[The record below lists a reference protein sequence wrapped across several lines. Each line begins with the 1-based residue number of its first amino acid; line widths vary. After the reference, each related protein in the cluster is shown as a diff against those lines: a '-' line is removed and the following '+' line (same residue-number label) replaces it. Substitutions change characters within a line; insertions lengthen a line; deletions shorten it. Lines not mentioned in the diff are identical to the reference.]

1 MFTLGDE
8 RETMLG
14 LNGRLASYMERVR
27 SLEEANCE
35 LELQI
40 HEVLEKRGPE
50 VKDYSHYD
58 AILEDLRTQILGMIL
73 GNENLAVRINKLN
86 SEAEDFQMKVEI
98 ERRFRQSVEAD
109 IAGLRN
115 VLDTLHQTRM
125 KLESDIEALSEDL
138 ILLKKNHE
146 EEILELHIQIE
157 QSGVRVDVDAP
168 TGEDLGQII
177 GEIRAKFEKMALK
190 NQEELKACHGLKVL
204 RKPSSFCNQYESQ
217 RTILQNTYKLHLQL
231 SFSVCVVCVC
241 VCVLLHQVSEV
252 EAEVAESM
260 TALQGVQTERKEK
273 HRLMQ
278 SLEIEMQSQRSQK
291 ASLEGSL
298 QDTELHYSMEMEENN
313 NIILHLEAEL
323 MELRT
328 NIHHHT
334 QEYEAL
340 LSLKTQL
347 EAEIAT
353 YRGLLDG
360 GDFKLEDALE

>member
-190 NQEELKACHGLKVL
+190 NQEELKACHGLKV
-204 RKPSSFCNQYESQ
+204 
-217 RTILQNTYKLHLQL
+217 
-231 SFSVCVVCVC
+231 
-241 VCVLLHQVSEV
+241 SEV